1 VDSSESG
8 LGAAPRRAE
17 RILDSFTIATE
28 ALDGGFVVRLQG
40 ELDLA
45 SAETAAR
52 ELERVQA
59 SEHSPLTLDLS
70 NLTFIDSTGIRLVL
84 DVDKRGREA
93 GGELRLIRGPDQIQR
108 IFELTGLTDRLQFT
122 LD

>member
-1 VDSSESG
+1 
-8 LGAAPRRAE
+8 
-17 RILDSFTIATE
+17 LDSFTIDTHP
-28 ALDGGFVVRLQG
+28 LDGGFVVRLQG

-59 SEHSPLTLDLS
+59 SEPVPLTLDLR

-84 DVDKRGREA
+84 DVDRRAREA
-93 GGELRLIRGPDQIQR
+93 GHELRLIRGPEQVQR
-108 IFELTGLTDRLQFT
+108 IFELTGLTHRLQFT
-122 LD
+122 PD